1 MDLHKINGNSYWIE
15 GPTNT
20 GVFLFKNKY
29 TLLVDTGD
37 GKQQAR
43 QVAEL
48 LKEQGWQVKYIFNTH
63 EHPDHCGGNQ
73 YMKDSFP
80 GSVFHASAAARQF
93 MEDGML
99 APLYMYGGSPPD
111 DLARHYTHIRIP
123 AVDEILSSGTVKIN
137 DERFELLPLPGHARG
152 QMGLATRD
160 RVCFLGDALFSPE
173 IIAKYSFP
181 FLFDIESQLKTIQL
195 ISSLEYDFYVL
206 GHASQ
211 CYTRAEMQK
220 VVQANRGNLDKY
232 LALLLELL
240 DQPKSREE
248 LAEELIILED
258 LNVDFKEYFY
268 ILSTLAAFLT
278 YLTRRGE
285 LKHQLE
291 NGRLYYF
298 RE

>member
-1 MDLHKINGNSYWIE
+1 MELHKINGNSYWIN

-29 TLLVDTGD
+29 TLIVDTGD
-37 GKQQAR
+37 GRQQAR
-43 QVAEL
+43 RLIDL

-73 YMKDSFP
+73 FIKDNYP
-80 GSVFHASAAARQF
+80 GSVFHASAGSRQF
-93 MEDGML
+93 MEDGLL

-111 DLARHYTHIRIP
+111 DLARYYTHTRIP
-123 AVDEILSSGTVKIN
+123 PVDVVLESGPVKIN
-137 DERFELLPLPGHARG
+137 DERFELLPLSGHARG

-181 FLFDIESQLKTIQL
+181 FLFNIESQLQTLQL
-195 ISSLEYDFYVL
+195 ITSLDYDFYLL
-206 GHASQ
+206 GHAPQ
-211 CYTRAEMQK
+211 IYTHAQLQE
-220 VVQANRGNLDKY
+220 VVQANRSNLDKY
-232 LALLLELL
+232 FNLLLDLL

-248 LAEELIILED
+248 LVEELVIIED
-258 LNVDFKEYFY
+258 LSVDFKEYFY

-278 YLTRRGE
+278 YLTRQGE
-285 LKHQLE
+285 LAYQLE

-298 RE
+298 KE

>member
-1 MDLHKINGNSYWIE
+1 MKLRKINGNSYWIE

-37 GKQQAR
+37 GRQQAR
-43 QVAEL
+43 RVAEIL
-48 LKEQGWQVKYIFNTH
+48 QEQGWLVKYIFNTH

-73 YMKDSFP
+73 YLKETYP
-80 GSVFHASAAARQF
+80 GSVFYASAGARQF
-93 MEDGML
+93 MEDAVL
-99 APLYMYGGSPPD
+99 SPLYMYGGSPPD
-111 DLARHYTHIRIP
+111 NLARYYTHTRIP
-123 AVDEILSSGTVKIN
+123 AVDETLDGQTVRIN
-137 DERFELLPLPGHARG
+137 DERFDLLPLSGHARG

-181 FLFDIESQLKTIQL
+181 FLFDIESQLKTIDV
-195 ISSLEYDFYVL
+195 ISNLEYDFYLL
-206 GHASQ
+206 GHAPQ
-211 CYTRAEMQK
+211 CYTHSELQK
-220 VVQANRGNLDKY
+220 IIKANQGNLEKY
-232 LALLLELL
+232 LVLILELL

-248 LAEELIILED
+248 LAEERIIIDD

-268 ILSTLAAFLT
+268 IMSTLAAFLT
-278 YLTRRGE
+278 YLTRQGE

-298 RE
+298 KE